1 MDCSMPG
8 FPAHHH
14 LQEFTQIH
22 VHWVGDAIQP
32 SHPVIFFSCL
42 QSFPAS
48 GSFPM
53 SQFFASGGQSIEAS
67 SLALVLPV
75 NTHGLFSLGLTGLNS
90 LQSRRLS
97 KSLLQH
103 HSSKH
108 QFFSSQYSLWSNS
121 HIHTWLLEK
130 PWTFVSKVMSLLFN
144 MLCR

>member
-8 FPAHHH
+8 FPVHHH

-22 VHWVGDAIQP
+22 VHWVGDATQP